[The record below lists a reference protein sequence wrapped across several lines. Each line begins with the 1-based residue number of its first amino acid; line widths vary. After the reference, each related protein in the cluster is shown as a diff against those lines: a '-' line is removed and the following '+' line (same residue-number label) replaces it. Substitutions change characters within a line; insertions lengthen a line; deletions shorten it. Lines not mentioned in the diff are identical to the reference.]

1 MNTRTAHIHE
11 ITRHLRMLFR
21 SIQAHAKQVEATC
34 GLSGAKLWML
44 FEINGNPGIKVSELA
59 TALTIHPSTC
69 SNMLDKLEQQ
79 GLISRDRSGRDQRTV
94 HLSLTKQGE
103 SLLGQAPKPAQGEL
117 SRALQRLS
125 DEHLS
130 TLHNGLAGLVEAI
143 NTSEEEGESLLPIPG
158 D

>member
-1 MNTRTAHIHE
+1 MSARTTHIHE
-11 ITRHLRMLFR
+11 ITRDLRILFR
-21 SIQAHAKQVEATC
+21 SIQAHAKHVETTC

-44 FEINGNPGIKVSELA
+44 YEINANPGIKVSELA
-59 TALTIHPSTC
+59 AALTIHPSTC

-79 GLISRDRSGRDQRTV
+79 GLISRDRSGRDQRSV
-94 HLSLTKQGE
+94 HLSLTEQGA
-103 SLLGQAPKPAQGEL
+103 SLLSQAPQPAQGEL

-130 TLHNGLAGLVEAI
+130 TLHNGLAGLVAAL
-143 NTSEEEGESLLPIPG
+143 NGTGEDDDLLPIPG

>member
-1 MNTRTAHIHE
+1 MNARTTHIHE
-11 ITRHLRMLFR
+11 ITRHLRILFK
-21 SIQAHAKQVEATC
+21 SIQAHAKQVESTC

-44 FEINGNPGIKVSELA
+44 YEINGNPGIKVSELA

-79 GLISRDRSGRDQRTV
+79 GLISRDRSGRDQRSV

-103 SLLGQAPKPAQGEL
+103 SLLARAPQPAQGEL

-125 DEHLS
+125 DEHLA
-130 TLHNGLAGLVEAI
+130 TLHRGLSGLVEAI
-143 NTSEEEGESLLPIPG
+143 NTSDEDESLLPIPG

>member
-1 MNTRTAHIHE
+1 MDTRTTHIHE
-11 ITRHLRMLFR
+11 ITRHLRILFK
-21 SIQAHAKQVEATC
+21 SIQAHAKHVESTC

-44 FEINGNPGIKVSELA
+44 YEINGNPGIKVSELA

-79 GLISRDRSGRDQRTV
+79 GLISRDRSGRDQRSV
-94 HLSLTKQGE
+94 HLFLTKQGE
-103 SLLGQAPKPAQGEL
+103 SLLNQAPKPAQGEL

-130 TLHNGLAGLVEAI
+130 TLHSGLSGLVEAI
-143 NTSEEEGESLLPIPG
+143 NTDDEDDVLLPIPG

>member
-1 MNTRTAHIHE
+1 MGTRTTHIHE
-11 ITRHLRMLFR
+11 ITRHLRILFR
-21 SIQAHAKQVEATC
+21 SIQAHAKHVESTC

-44 FEINGNPGIKVSELA
+44 YEINANPGIKVSELA

-79 GLISRDRSGRDQRTV
+79 GLISRNRSGKDQRSV
-94 HLSLTKQGE
+94 HLSLTAQGE
-103 SLLGQAPKPAQGEL
+103 SLLSQAPQPAQGEL

-125 DEHLS
+125 DEHLT
-130 TLHNGLAGLVEAI
+130 TLASGLAGLVEAL
-143 NTSEEEGESLLPIPG
+143 NTSDKNGDLLPFPG